1 MWLAVDLV
9 TRLVIGGSLLLAGLT
24 KLVSTVA
31 WRQLWLA
38 SYRLLPRRLVR
49 PVALTLPTAETGCG
63 LAMLLGVLGAA
74 SALTSAVLL
83 VALAVAVGSA
93 LARQLEISCHCLT
106 MVGEL
111 ISWRG
116 VTRNLVLAAAAAVV
130 SWHGGADLL
139 GATRIGWPGQLGWL
153 LAAVIAAQGGTLAL
167 RALRRRRTLA
177 AIARRPA
184 LPAPGTA
191 G

>member
-24 KLVSTVA
+24 KLASTVA

-38 SYRLLPRRLVR
+38 SYRLLPRWLVR
-49 PVALTLPTAETGCG
+49 PVALTLPTVETGCG

-74 SALTSAVLL
+74 SALTSAALL
-83 VALAVAVGSA
+83 AALAFAVGSA

-116 VTRNLVLAAAAAVV
+116 VARNLVLCAVAALVA
-130 SWHGGADLL
+130 WHGGADLL
-139 GATRIGWPGQLGWL
+139 GATRSGWPAQLGWL
-153 LAAVIAAQGGTLAL
+153 LAAVIAAHSGTLAL
-167 RALRRRRTLA
+167 RASRRRRTLA
-177 AIARRPA
+177 SIASRPD
-184 LPAPGTA
+184 LPAPA
-191 G
+191 Q